1 MPILGKMVINL
12 SDFRKELS
20 RLGVDAFVCFSDDSH
35 ASESPCDHDDRR
47 KELTGFTGSA
57 GTALVSMDQAW
68 LWTDG
73 RYFVQAEA
81 ELASEW
87 TLMKGGLPDTKTIKD
102 VIKNTESSE
111 LQVVW
116 QTQ

>member
-1 MPILGKMVINL
+1 MVVNL

-57 GTALVSMDQAW
+57 GTALVSMEQAW

-81 ELASEW
+81 ELGSEW
-87 TLMKGGLPDTKTIKD
+87 TLMKGGLPDTKTIND

-116 QTQ
+116 QRSNKDWI